1 MWNAVEAS
9 KNEAISRTLPC
20 GELIKSLGLQRLG
33 SDDFFYN
40 RDGTLAAFDLNFT
53 QGENCFVIRRDL

>member
-33 SDDFFYN
+33 SDDFFYD

-53 QGENCFVIRRDL
+53 QAC